1 MVRSQECLTPDT
13 PTSTCH
19 LHTGRPLLPPPQPR
33 PPDCHERELR
43 AQVDF
48 TFHRPAGWSDQV
60 VAFHPYLDVIRSRL
74 AGAGLDPG
82 DHYLLGVLHGLFE
95 MLEVDDGIGQ
105 MQPHGAVRTVWVN
118 HYALA
123 LRNATC
129 HRAHGVR
136 YVGVGR
142 NDQLRVQQLGNLRQ
156 VGRSPARQ

>member
-1 MVRSQECLTPDT
+1 M
-13 PTSTCH
+13 
-19 LHTGRPLLPPPQPR
+19 
-33 PPDCHERELR
+33 
-43 AQVDF
+43 
-48 TFHRPAGWSDQV
+48 
-60 VAFHPYLDVIRSRL
+60 AFHPYFDVIRSRL

-105 MQPHGAVRTVWVN
+105 VQPHGAVRTVWVN

-136 YVGVGR
+136 YIGVGR
-142 NDQLRVQQLGNLRQ
+142 NDQLRVQQLGHLRE
-156 VGRSPARQ
+156 VGRYRRANSHQGCAQPQ